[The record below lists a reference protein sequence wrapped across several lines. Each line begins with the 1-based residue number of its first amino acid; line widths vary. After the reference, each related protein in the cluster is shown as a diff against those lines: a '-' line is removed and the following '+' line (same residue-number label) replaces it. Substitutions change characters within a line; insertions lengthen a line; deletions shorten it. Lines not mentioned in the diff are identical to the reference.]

1 MGRPFVTINVAATA
15 DGKIDTFER
24 RGAVISSARDKQR
37 VDKLRAEADAVMVG
51 GHTLH
56 DEDPKLTVQSES
68 LRAERLARGLSANP
82 AKVGVSSRLHLKV
95 DSDFLNVGAARIFL
109 FTTSQTDEA
118 QLIMLR
124 SCGAE
129 IFIHEGER
137 VNLISMLE
145 TLKKRG
151 IHRLMV
157 EGGATLNFELMRLN
171 LVDELTIYVA
181 PMIFGGEKAP
191 TIAAGSGLVRSD
203 AIPLKLVESQA
214 WDDGGVLLRYRFE
227 RKMSK

>member
-1 MGRPFVTINVAATA
+1 MDRPFVTINVAATA
-15 DGKIDTFER
+15 DGKIDTFEK
-24 RGAVISSARDKQR
+24 RGAAISSARDKER
-37 VDKLRAEADAVMVG
+37 VDRLRAEADAVMVG

-56 DEDPKLTVQSES
+56 DEDPTLTVKSES
-68 LRAERLARGLSANP
+68 LRAERLAHGLSANP
-82 AKVGVSSRLHLKV
+82 AKVSVSSRLHLTP
-95 DSDFLNVGAARIFL
+95 DADFLNVGAARVFL

-118 QLIMLR
+118 QLTMLR
-124 SCGAE
+124 SCGAQ
-129 IFIHEGER
+129 IFIQEGGR

-145 TLKKRG
+145 TLKKRD

-157 EGGATLNFELMRLN
+157 EGGATLNFELMRLG
-171 LVDELTIYVA
+171 LVDELTIYLA
-181 PMIFGGEKAP
+181 PLIFGGETAP

-227 RKMSK
+227 KRSK